1 MSKWK
6 VLYGWIIQ
14 PSLMRSLPTRQ
25 LVLLIILAALCLGM
39 QLTPRP
45 PNVEFTS
52 LVVFLVGAVFGT
64 SFGVALGILV
74 MFVNAFFS
82 PWGFAGLMLPF
93 QVAGM
98 MLVGVGGALY
108 GRTKNGLY
116 NARSCIEAA
125 ILGAFLTLVYD
136 VITNFG
142 VAVSY
147 MLVGMPLLLAFVS
160 AIISGAIFS
169 VIHIVSNVVVFGLIF
184 FPLTNTLQK
193 LLGGERTWKKEPLLT

>member
-1 MSKWK
+1 MVGLSNHF
-6 VLYGWIIQ
+6 
-14 PSLMRSLPTRQ
+14 SMRSLPTRQ
-25 LVLLIILAALCLGM
+25 LVLLTTLAALCTGI

-52 LVVFLVGAVFGT
+52 LVVFLVGAIFGI
-64 SFGVALGILV
+64 SSGVALGILV
-74 MFVNAFFS
+74 MFINGFFS

-93 QVAGM
+93 QVTGM
-98 MLVGVGGALY
+98 VIVGIGGGLY

-116 NARSCIEAA
+116 DAMSCIETA

-147 MLVGMPLLLAFVS
+147 MLIGMPILLAFVS
-160 AIISGAIFS
+160 ALISGALFS
-169 VIHIVSNVVVFGLIF
+169 VIHIVSNAAVFGLIF
-184 FPLTNTLQK
+184 LPLTNTLQK
-193 LLGGERTWKKEPLLT
+193 LLGGEKTWKKESLLT

>member
-1 MSKWK
+1 MAGLSNH
-6 VLYGWIIQ
+6 
-14 PSLMRSLPTRQ
+14 PFMRLLPTRQ
-25 LVLLIILAALCLGM
+25 LVLLTTLAALCIGI

-52 LVVFLVGAVFGT
+52 LVVFLVGAIFGI
-64 SFGVALGILV
+64 SLGVALGVLV
-74 MFVNAFFS
+74 MFINAFFS

-93 QVAGM
+93 QVTGM
-98 MLVGVGGALY
+98 VVVGIGGGLY

-116 NARSCIEAA
+116 DARSYIEAA
-125 ILGAFLTLVYD
+125 ILGASLTLVYD

-142 VAVSY
+142 VAVSL

-160 AIISGAIFS
+160 AMISGALFS
-169 VIHIVSNVVVFGLIF
+169 VIHIVSNTVVFGLIF

-193 LLGGERTWKKEPLLT
+193 LMGGEKTWKKEPLLT

>member
-1 MSKWK
+1 
-6 VLYGWIIQ
+6 
-14 PSLMRSLPTRQ
+14 MRLPTRQ
-25 LVLLIILAALCLGM
+25 LVLLITLAALCTGI

-52 LVVFLVGAVFGT
+52 LVVFLVGAIFGI
-64 SFGVALGILV
+64 SSGIALGVLV
-74 MFVNAFFS
+74 MFINAFFS

-93 QVAGM
+93 QVTGM
-98 MLVGVGGALY
+98 AVVGIGGGLY

-116 NARSCIEAA
+116 AASSCIEVA

-136 VITNFG
+136 LITNFG

-147 MLVGMPLLLAFVS
+147 MLIGMPLLLAFIS
-160 AIISGAIFS
+160 ALISGAPFS
-169 VIHIVSNVVVFGLIF
+169 AIHIVSNIAVFGLIF

-193 LLGGERTWKKEPLLT
+193 LLGGEKTWKKEPLLT